1 MIKRSDIHCLRD
13 SFFFAVPGGL
23 TFIPGRVTQLARTRP
38 APYLIA
44 SSLLVL
50 TLMSLIPASLAVA
63 QGGKAEVF
71 PVQKAA
77 PATVFLEASGSETD
91 LRRQLRVKNG
101 VSQLSSSTSV
111 IRFSVAP
118 TGSFGFIPPKLL
130 GMALITQSQ
139 DLSIEQVPP
148 VSNAFEIHK
157 LADGSGMLVGFV
169 EASLKPQ
176 LTASERPKNV
186 RLGLYSNPSDKAPHI
201 VAVPLVKL
209 VVDRMPI
216 RLNPKEPGSA
226 VLLDMDLQ
234 GSANRTSSQ
243 TGP

>member
-1 MIKRSDIHCLRD
+1 M
-13 SFFFAVPGGL
+13 PGC
-23 TFIPGRVTQLARTRP
+23 VTQLTRTRP
-38 APYLIA
+38 VPNLIA
-44 SSLLVL
+44 GSLLVL
-50 TLMSLIPASLAVA
+50 TLMSLIPASLAGA
-63 QGGKAEVF
+63 QGGKTEVF

-77 PATVFLEASGSETD
+77 PGTVFIEASGSETD
-91 LRRQLRVKNG
+91 LRGQLRVKNG
-101 VSQLSSSTSV
+101 VSQLSASTSV

-118 TGSFGFIPPKLL
+118 TGSFGFITPKLL
-130 GMALITQSQ
+130 GMALITQSP
-139 DLSIEQVPP
+139 DLTIEQVPP

-169 EASLKPQ
+169 DASLKPQ
-176 LTASERPKNV
+176 LTASERPKNI

-201 VAVPLVKL
+201 VAVPLIKL

-216 RLNPKEPGSA
+216 RLNSKEPGSA

-234 GSANRTSSQ
+234 GTANRTSSQ

>member
-1 MIKRSDIHCLRD
+1 MPEH
-13 SFFFAVPGGL
+13 
-23 TFIPGRVTQLARTRP
+23 VTQLTQTRP
-38 APYLIA
+38 VPCLIA
-44 SSLLVL
+44 GSLLVL
-50 TLMSLIPASLAVA
+50 TLMSFIPASLVGA
-63 QGGKAEVF
+63 QGGKTEVF

-77 PATVFLEASGSETD
+77 PATVFIEASGSETD
-91 LRRQLRVKNG
+91 LRSQLRVKHG

-118 TGSFGFIPPKLL
+118 TGSYGFIPPKLL
-130 GMALITQSQ
+130 AMALITQSP
-139 DLSIEQVPP
+139 DLTIEQVPP

-209 VVDRMPI
+209 IVDRMPI
-216 RLNPKEPGSA
+216 RLNPKEPSSA

-234 GSANRTSSQ
+234 GTANRTSSQ

>member
-1 MIKRSDIHCLRD
+1 MLDCI
-13 SFFFAVPGGL
+13 APW
-23 TFIPGRVTQLARTRP
+23 TRTRP
-38 APYLIA
+38 VPYLIA
-44 SSLLVL
+44 GSLLVL
-50 TLMSLIPASLAVA
+50 TLMSLIPASPAGA
-63 QGGKAEVF
+63 QGGKTEVF

-77 PATVFLEASGSETD
+77 PATVFIESSGSETD
-91 LRRQLRVKNG
+91 LRNQLRVKHG

-111 IRFSVAP
+111 ILFSVAP
-118 TGSFGFIPPKLL
+118 TGSYGFISPKLL
-130 GMALITQSQ
+130 AMALITQSP
-139 DLSIEQVPP
+139 DLTIEQVPP

-169 EASLKPQ
+169 EARLKPQ
-176 LTASERPKNV
+176 LTASERSKNV

-209 VVDRMPI
+209 IVDRMPI
-216 RLNPKEPGSA
+216 GLNPKEPAGA

-234 GSANRTSSQ
+234 SSANRTSSQ

>member
-1 MIKRSDIHCLRD
+1 M
-13 SFFFAVPGGL
+13 PGH
-23 TFIPGRVTQLARTRP
+23 VTQLTQPRAV
-38 APYLIA
+38 PYLITG
-44 SSLLVL
+44 SLLAL
-50 TLMSLIPASLAVA
+50 TLMNLIPVSLAGA
-63 QGGKAEVF
+63 QGGKTEVF

-77 PATVFLEASGSETD
+77 PAAVFIEASGIETD
-91 LRRQLRVKNG
+91 LRRQLREKNG
-101 VSQLSSSTSV
+101 VSNLSSSTSV

-118 TGSFGFIPPKLL
+118 TGSFGFIAPKLL
-130 GMALITQSQ
+130 GMALITRSP
-139 DLSIEQVPP
+139 DLSIEQAPP
-148 VSNAFEIHK
+148 VPNAFEIHK

-176 LTASERPKNV
+176 LTASVRPKNV
-186 RLGLYSNPSDKAPHI
+186 RLGLHSNPSDKAPHI

-216 RLNPKEPGSA
+216 QLSSNEPSGA

-234 GSANRTSSQ
+234 STANRATSQ

>member
-1 MIKRSDIHCLRD
+1 MPRRIARLTGARS
-13 SFFFAVPGGL
+13 VPC
-23 TFIPGRVTQLARTRP
+23 I
-38 APYLIA
+38 IA
-44 SSLLVL
+44 GPLLVL
-50 TLMSLIPASLAVA
+50 SLMSLIPASLAWA
-63 QGGKAEVF
+63 QGAKTEVF

-77 PATVFLEASGSETD
+77 PGTVFIEAPGNETD
-91 LRRQLRVKNG
+91 LRQQLRAKNG
-101 VSQLSSSTSV
+101 VSQLSFSTSV

-130 GMALITQSQ
+130 GMALITRSP
-139 DLSIEQVPP
+139 DLPIEQVPP
-148 VSNAFEIHK
+148 ASDAFEIHK

-169 EASLKPQ
+169 EASLKS
-176 LTASERPKNV
+176 LLSASERPKNV

-201 VAVPLVKL
+201 VALPLVKL

-234 GSANRTSSQ
+234 STANRTSSQ